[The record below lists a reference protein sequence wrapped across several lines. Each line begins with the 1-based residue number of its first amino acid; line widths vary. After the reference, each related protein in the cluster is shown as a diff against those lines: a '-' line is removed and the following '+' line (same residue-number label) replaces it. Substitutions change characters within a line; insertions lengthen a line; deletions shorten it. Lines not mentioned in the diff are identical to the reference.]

1 MASLGQG
8 LREAREARHISLKEI
23 ASSTKIVRRY
33 LEALENDHLEIMPGS
48 FFIKGIIR
56 AYANAIGLDGEEV
69 LARYKAAGLVGE
81 PERKRHIFP
90 RAAAE
95 PAPPFPPAFVAPAPA
110 LPPAEPAAT
119 PAPAAERA
127 PTPEAS
133 PAPKQGPLAGTV
145 PAPGLLFEPASKPR
159 LSPATR
165 KRILSVIWRLAA
177 AAAVATILAVLW
189 SSRRPRPPEAKPGV
203 IAPQAALAERPRP
216 TVPQTTAGTAPSPA
230 AAAQVSQPGAQPS
243 APVGEPVAKPEP
255 GPPAA
260 AEPVSRGVAIE
271 ISFHDATWIHVRGDG
286 EIKINGVFPAGT
298 TARAQAD
305 RLLLIHTGNAGGFTF
320 LLNGERAKPLGRSGQ
335 VITDIKITPANYRD
349 FLEVRPPGGP
359 PAG

>member
-1 MASLGQG
+1 MASLGQS
-8 LREAREARHISLKEI
+8 LREAREARLISLEEI

-33 LEALENDHLEIMPGS
+33 LEALENDRFDIMPGG
-48 FFIKGIIR
+48 FFIKGIVR
-56 AYANAIGLDGEEV
+56 AYANAIGLDAEEV
-69 LARYKAAGLVGE
+69 LARYKAAGLFGE

-95 PAPPFPPAFVAPAPA
+95 PAPP
-110 LPPAEPAAT
+110 LTPAEPAAA
-119 PAPAAERA
+119 PAPEAE
-127 PTPEAS
+127 
-133 PAPKQGPLAGTV
+133 
-145 PAPGLLFEPASKPR
+145 PAPGLLIEPAPKPR
-159 LSPATR
+159 LSPAAR
-165 KRILSVIWRLAA
+165 RRILSVIWRLAA
-177 AAAVATILAVLW
+177 FAAVVTVLLVLW
-189 SSRRPRPPEAKPGV
+189 SSRRPRPPEPTPGAV
-203 IAPQAALAERPRP
+203 APQPALPERTRP
-216 TVPQTTAGTAPSPA
+216 TAPQTTAGTAPSPDA
-230 AAAQVSQPGAQPS
+230 AGQISQAGARPS
-243 APVGEPVAKPEP
+243 APSGEPVAKPEP

-260 AEPVSRGVAIE
+260 AEPVSRGVTIE

-305 RLLLIHTGNAGGFTF
+305 QMLLIHTGNAGGFTF